1 MQQNL
6 QFNGL
11 VPVDDVAGQTETLDV
26 DNVDV
31 AALGADVEPL
41 ALERQVEAGN
51 PVESKVEWIK
61 CQSQAGRFFF
71 LSFHRQPTTATAR
84 EREKANF
91 NRSRGQLEHV
101 CLCVCRVAGTVV
113 SRSGIRFASLSRP
126 RWLSI
131 SSFDESLSLSSSVS
145 LNFALFFQLS
155 PLHPITGEQKEG

>member
-51 PVESKVEWIK
+51 PVESKVE
-61 CQSQAGRFFF
+61 
-71 LSFHRQPTTATAR
+71 
-84 EREKANF
+84 
-91 NRSRGQLEHV
+91 
-101 CLCVCRVAGTVV
+101 
-113 SRSGIRFASLSRP
+113 
-126 RWLSI
+126 
-131 SSFDESLSLSSSVS
+131 
-145 LNFALFFQLS
+145 
-155 PLHPITGEQKEG
+155 